1 MEMSKKEFGQA
12 VFEGICQMQEA
23 VLANTE
29 DNTDCSARHKRIMK
43 IIADKRVSPSMAA
56 RLLSKKKVLLAFIAA
71 ATIVLSCTVYA
82 FRNEIRAIVEQIFD
96 DHVHVEFEGEN
107 VVEKIEKEYTVN
119 YLPEG
124 YELVYERKTPSHI
137 YYQWENPDGEVIE
150 FKQSLVGNPSF
161 FIDAEHGL
169 EKIKLQN
176 IEMEIYCVKDEN
188 RYTAI
193 WNDGNYALSLFC
205 TEDISD
211 EEFLRLIEGVS

>member
-71 ATIVLSCTVYA
+71 STIVLSCTAYA
-82 FRNEIRAIVEQIFD
+82 FRNEIRAIVERIFD
-96 DHVHVEFEGEN
+96 DHVHVEFDGEN
-107 VVEKIEKEYTVN
+107 VAEKIEKEYTVN

-124 YELVYERKTPSHI
+124 YELVYERNTPTHVL
-137 YYQWENPDGEVIE
+137 YQWENLNGDVIR
-150 FKQSLVGNPSF
+150 FKQSLVGNPVLS
-161 FIDAEHGL
+161 IDAEHGL
-169 EKIKLQN
+169 EKIKLQIN
-176 IEMEIYCVKDEN
+176 EKEIYCYKDEN
-188 RYTAI
+188 GYIAV
-193 WNDGNYALSLFC
+193 WNDGIYAISLVC
-205 TEDISD
+205 TEDISI
-211 EEFLRLIEGVS
+211 EEFSKLIEGIY